1 MPVIEIDASR
11 IHDWESFHD
20 VSAEAL
26 GFPPYYGRNLDAW
39 IDCVDSLAR
48 EDGAVLTLLI
58 SHGAA
63 FRACCPEQ
71 YAALIECS
79 AFVNWRR
86 AVADEPS
93 VVALAFE

>member
-1 MPVIEIDASR
+1 MPVIEIDAAR
-11 IHDWESFHD
+11 IFDWESFHD

-48 EDGAVLTLLI
+48 VDGTVLTLLVPD
-58 SHGAA
+58 GAA
-63 FRACCPEQ
+63 FRARCPEQ
-71 YAALIECS
+71 YAALVECS

-86 AVADEPS
+86 VVADEPP

>member
-1 MPVIEIDASR
+1 MPVIEIDAAR
-11 IHDWESFHD
+11 IFDWESFHD

-26 GFPPYYGRNLDAW
+26 GFPDYYGRNLDAW
-39 IDCVDSLAR
+39 IDCVDALAR
-48 EDGAVLTLLI
+48 EDGAVLTLLV

-63 FRACCPEQ
+63 FRARCPEQ
-71 YAALIECS
+71 YAALVECS